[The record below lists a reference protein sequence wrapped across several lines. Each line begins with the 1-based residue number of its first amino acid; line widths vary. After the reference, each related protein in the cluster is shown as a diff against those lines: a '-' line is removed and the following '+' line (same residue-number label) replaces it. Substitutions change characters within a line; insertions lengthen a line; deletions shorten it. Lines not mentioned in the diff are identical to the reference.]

1 MLNSYQPFIVQ
12 RHIRNKNKKKMS
24 LLTRISRVCCNG
36 INLGAK
42 QSFHSSYPRPKNIL
56 TLTKKPMKEA
66 QYKKR
71 DGVPNGYVIIYKAP
85 MEGYLTACKNITTIT
100 SIVMIGLVTYN
111 YQNLSKLVTVPSAG
125 ENVELY
131 GLVSNEVDIFYFI
144 AGFTA
149 EFGKIPAVYDS
160 QLPMKYKHLDF
171 ARGQVKPAEPF
182 LLNPWK
188 SDTFRIKNYTSVL
201 LIDYFKTPS
210 ELFQMLKEE
219 GDEEAPGQFPQ
230 LQNLIKRDPESY
242 KEEFEQQY
250 RHFLGTLEIFKLN
263 PIDENKS
270 FDDLVTF
277 ISQVAQ
283 CYPDVCLKFPQ
294 LLVDLLKDL
303 STTLN
308 PVMRSSIVKALIN
321 LRNKNL
327 IPALDL
333 LELFFQL
340 LRCPDKNLRC
350 FLQNHIINDIKNMNA
365 KHKDMK
371 LNSTLQNFMYSMLK
385 DANPKAAKMSVDI
398 MIELFKKNIW
408 NDAKTVNVI
417 ASVGCFSKITKVQVA
432 SLKFFLGHDEE
443 EQKNS
448 DSESDNEV
456 DLKGAL
462 LTNRVNKKTKK
473 RQKQLDQIKKQAVK
487 AMKKKNKAEN
497 FNFSGIHLIHNPQG
511 MAEGLFKQLQ
521 STNES
526 FYPYITR
533 FLQPHQRLVTRILQF
548 AAQASHELVPGEVV
562 EPVLKVIANNF
573 VTERNSSDVMAIG
586 LNATREICARCP
598 LAMGEDLLR
607 DLAMYKA
614 YKDKSVMM
622 AARSLI
628 MLYRDQLPALLHKKD
643 RGRPTEAQAERKI
656 KEYGQVLP
664 HENVPGAEVL
674 LNAAKEVD
682 VKEDESS
689 SESEDDG
696 NWVDVSHSEGE
707 DNEDV
712 DEDEEEEEDEDE
724 NDDEEDEEE
733 DEDDDDESQ
742 DESSEKSK
750 KISKKEAKLLSAQ
763 EAAQELALTKIFTD
777 EDFKKI
783 DMANVKKTVTNSRKR
798 PLEAEKSEF
807 VKLDKIEMIYKKRK
821 HDKEARW
828 NLS

>member
-1 MLNSYQPFIVQ
+1 MV
-12 RHIRNKNKKKMS
+12 RHNN
-24 LLTRISRVCCNG
+24 
-36 INLGAK
+36 
-42 QSFHSSYPRPKNIL
+42 
-56 TLTKKPMKEA
+56 
-66 QYKKR
+66 
-71 DGVPNGYVIIYKAP
+71 
-85 MEGYLTACKNITTIT
+85 
-100 SIVMIGLVTYN
+100 
-111 YQNLSKLVTVPSAG
+111 
-125 ENVELY
+125 
-131 GLVSNEVDIFYFI
+131 
-144 AGFTA
+144 
-149 EFGKIPAVYDS
+149 
-160 QLPMKYKHLDF
+160 QLPDNL
-171 ARGQVKPAEPF
+171 
-182 LLNPWK
+182 
-188 SDTFRIKNYTSVL
+188 
-201 LIDYFKTPS
+201 
-210 ELFQMLKEE
+210 
-219 GDEEAPGQFPQ
+219 PQ

-487 AMKKKNKAEN
+487 AMKKKNKV
-497 FNFSGIHLIHNPQG
+497 
-511 MAEGLFKQLQ
+511 
-521 STNES
+521 S
-526 FYPYITR
+526 F
-533 FLQPHQRLVTRILQF
+533 L
-548 AAQASHELVPGEVV
+548 S
-562 EPVLKVIANNF
+562 
-573 VTERNSSDVMAIG
+573 
-586 LNATREICARCP
+586 
-598 LAMGEDLLR
+598 
-607 DLAMYKA
+607 
-614 YKDKSVMM
+614 
-622 AARSLI
+622 
-628 MLYRDQLPALLHKKD
+628 
-643 RGRPTEAQAERKI
+643 KI
-656 KEYGQVLP
+656 KALDFCLVYLHQP
-664 HENVPGAEVL
+664 
-674 LNAAKEVD
+674 
-682 VKEDESS
+682 S
-689 SESEDDG
+689 
-696 NWVDVSHSEGE
+696 
-707 DNEDV
+707 
-712 DEDEEEEEDEDE
+712 
-724 NDDEEDEEE
+724 
-733 DEDDDDESQ
+733 
-742 DESSEKSK
+742 
-750 KISKKEAKLLSAQ
+750 ILS
-763 EAAQELALTKIFTD
+763 TY
-777 EDFKKI
+777 
-783 DMANVKKTVTNSRKR
+783 
-798 PLEAEKSEF
+798 PLF
-807 VKLDKIEMIYKKRK
+807 
-821 HDKEARW
+821 
-828 NLS
+828 